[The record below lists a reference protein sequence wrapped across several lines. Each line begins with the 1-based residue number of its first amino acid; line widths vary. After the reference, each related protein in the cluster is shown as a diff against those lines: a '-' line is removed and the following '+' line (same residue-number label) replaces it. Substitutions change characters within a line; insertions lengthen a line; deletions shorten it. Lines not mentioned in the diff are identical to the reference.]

1 MEQVEK
7 FYACFMKL
15 AQEAWMRLD
24 YDKDGTVSLSDTKES
39 TIKLITFLKNLD
51 YEEAS
56 KDFKNRL
63 YTDAI
68 AYMEQE
74 LEQNE

>member
-1 MEQVEK
+1 MK
-7 FYACFMKL
+7 LYACFIKL
-15 AQEAWMRLD
+15 AQDAWMRLD

-39 TIKLITFLKNLD
+39 TIKLIWFLKNLD
-51 YEEAS
+51 YVEAS
-56 KDFKNRL
+56 NDIKNRL

-74 LEQNE
+74 LE